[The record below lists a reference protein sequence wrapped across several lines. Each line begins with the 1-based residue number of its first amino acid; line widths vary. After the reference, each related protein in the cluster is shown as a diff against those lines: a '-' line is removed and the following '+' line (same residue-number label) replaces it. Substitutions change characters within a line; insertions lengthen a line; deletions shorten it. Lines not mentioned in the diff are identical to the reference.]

1 MVVWYALVGLVGGFI
16 GGLGMGGG
24 TLTIP
29 ALVIFLGVNQQMAQC
44 INIVSFIPMSLIS
57 VVILSRQKL
66 IKWKNVLYIM
76 IPAVISAIGSAILAL
91 NCNSEL
97 LKTFFGVFLLVLG
110 VVFLY
115 FTVKNG
121 SKNTK

>member
-1 MVVWYALVGLVGGFI
+1 MVVWYCVVGLIGGLI

-29 ALVIFLGVNQQMAQC
+29 ALVIFLGVTQHTAQI
-44 INIVSFIPMSLIS
+44 INIVSFIPMSVVS
-57 VVILSRQKL
+57 VIILSRQKL
-66 IKWKNVLYIM
+66 IKWKNVWYIM
-76 IPAVISAIGSAILAL
+76 IPAVISAVGGAILAV
-91 NCNSEL
+91 NCKSEL

-115 FTVKNG
+115 FSVKKG
-121 SKNTK
+121 SKGAK

>member
-44 INIVSFIPMSLIS
+44 INIVSFIPMSVIS

-66 IKWKNVLYIM
+66 IKWKN
-76 IPAVISAIGSAILAL
+76 
-91 NCNSEL
+91 
-97 LKTFFGVFLLVLG
+97 
-110 VVFLY
+110 
-115 FTVKNG
+115 TVG
-121 SKNTK
+121 EIR